1 MFPDED
7 LKLLQELQK
16 SVCSL
21 QDIIKD
27 KENLNLNLQ
36 NQLNDLSIE
45 LDKSKSIIREKENEL
60 QRLSIIAG
68 TAAQGSQELDFEIE
82 RIRKSD
88 LNHKQLL
95 ERVEDEL
102 KDTRRQKYQME
113 RRVRE
118 ESLLKERAEEA
129 LTKLNSEQSQNQLKV
144 TYY

>member
-1 MFPDED
+1 M
-7 LKLLQELQK
+7 
-16 SVCSL
+16 CSL
-21 QDIIKD
+21 QDTIKD

-60 QRLSIIAG
+60 QRLSTIAG
-68 TAAQGSQELDFEIE
+68 TAAQGSQDLDFEIE
-82 RIRKSD
+82 RLRKSD

-95 ERVEDEL
+95 ERAEDEL

-113 RRVRE
+113 RIVRE

-129 LTKLNSEQSQNQLKV
+129 LTKLNSEQSQKQLKV

>member
-1 MFPDED
+1 M
-7 LKLLQELQK
+7 
-16 SVCSL
+16 CSL